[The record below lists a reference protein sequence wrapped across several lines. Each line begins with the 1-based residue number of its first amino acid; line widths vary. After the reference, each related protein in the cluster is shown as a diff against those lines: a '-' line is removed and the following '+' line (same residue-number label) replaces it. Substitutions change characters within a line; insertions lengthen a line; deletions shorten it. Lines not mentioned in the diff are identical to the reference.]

1 MLFFCHFVLLQL
13 YTHYVGNFDK
23 AIETLASWI
32 KKSPTMAA
40 VIEEIQ
46 VRYAT
51 KFSIECRK

>member
-23 AIETLASWI
+23 ATETLASWI

>member
-23 AIETLASWI
+23 ATETLASWI

-51 KFSIECRK
+51 KFECRK